1 MNLSLRS
8 LSPGLLAGAAMLAL
22 APAVT
27 QCNTPLTPNTP
38 LVSAALNNTAPVAR
52 AGAGG
57 EAAIGAPLTLDGTAS
72 YDPDGDEI
80 LFIWTVDS
88 APEASEIGANPF
100 SANEDRNAGVVTV
113 NLDVEG
119 IYIFALV
126 VEDTAGTQSDTDY
139 VVYEANSALEPP
151 VADAGANI
159 TGLEGSEACLDGSN
173 SHDPGGAE
181 LTFAWSIVS
190 LPEGSVLTT
199 ADLTPADQEVC
210 FVPDA
215 PGTYAVALVVDNGLT
230 ESEPDFAFVAAGST
244 NQGPTAAADATSAA
258 SCDFIVLSG
267 AGSTDPEDDA
277 LFYNWDLLVVPPGS
291 ATVLG
296 QTAFDDPQSETPRFY
311 ADVEGE
317 YTVQLVVNDG
327 EDYSTPVFLEVDVD
341 LTTENE
347 PPVVRVSPDAYY
359 SSPSPSC
366 ATDSFGNCTSCPN
379 CGAVT
384 VPLDALET
392 TDPDEDNVHITWEI
406 LQGPANTTLA
416 SEEGFINELTMPGPA
431 GSCTTSVNT
440 YQAQVQVT
448 ATDCV
453 GDTATG
459 LITVVYDC
467 GG

>member
-1 MNLSLRS
+1 MNHSLRS
-8 LSPGLLAGAAMLAL
+8 LTPGFLAGAALLVL
-22 APAVT
+22 APMVT
-27 QCNTPLTPNTP
+27 QCTEPLTPNTN
-38 LVSAALNNTAPVAR
+38 LISTALNNTAPVAR

-57 EAAIGAPLTLDGTAS
+57 EAAIGAPLTLDGTGS

-80 LFIWTVDS
+80 IFIWSVDS

-126 VEDTAGTQSDTDY
+126 VEDANGTQSDTDY

-151 VADAGANI
+151 VADAGPNV
-159 TGLEGSEACLDGSN
+159 TGLEGTEACLDGSN
-173 SHDPGGAE
+173 SHDPGGAD
-181 LTFAWSIVS
+181 LVFNWSIVS
-190 LPEGSVLTT
+190 LPEGSLLTT
-199 ADLTPADQEVC
+199 ADLTAAESGVC
-210 FVPDA
+210 FEPDA
-215 PGTYAVALVVDNGLT
+215 PGTYAIALVVDNGLT

-244 NQGPTAAADATSAA
+244 NQGPTAAADITSAA
-258 SCDFIVLSG
+258 SCDFIVLTG
-267 AGSTDPEDDA
+267 GGSTDPEDDA
-277 LFYNWDLLVVPPGS
+277 LFFNWDLLVVPPGS
-291 ATVLG
+291 AVPLG
-296 QTAFDDPQSETPRFY
+296 QSSFDDPQSETPRFY

-327 EDYSTPVFLEVDVD
+327 EDYSTPVFLEVAVQLTDV
-341 LTTENE
+341 NE
-347 PPVVRVSPDAYY
+347 PPVVHVSPDAYFA
-359 SSPSPSC
+359 SPSPGC
-366 ATDSFGNCTSCPN
+366 AMDSYGNCTSCPN

-392 TDPDEDNVHITWEI
+392 TDPDEDIVHITWEI
-406 LQGPANTTLA
+406 VTGPANTTLA
-416 SEEGFINELTMPGPA
+416 VEEGFINELTMPGPA